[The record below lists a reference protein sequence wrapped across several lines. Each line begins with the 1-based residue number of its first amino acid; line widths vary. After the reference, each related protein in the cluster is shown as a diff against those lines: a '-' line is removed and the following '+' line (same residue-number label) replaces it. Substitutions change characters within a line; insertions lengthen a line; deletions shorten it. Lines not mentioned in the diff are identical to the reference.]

1 MALIKRDRS
10 FDDILNDVVMKDL
23 PIKFI
28 ASIQVYL
35 NNGAVIIFQGEDLEG
50 VDEIDTLLASE
61 ELDQYREMIM
71 DVQITMD
78 SDLLKGSVNKYVTGL
93 LAKHF
98 GEGSS
103 EK

>member
-35 NNGAVIIFQGEDLEG
+35 NNGAVIIFQGKDLEG

-78 SDLLKGSVNKYVTGL
+78 SDLLKGSVNRYVTGL
-93 LAKHF
+93 LARHF
-98 GEGSS
+98 GDAQG